1 MNRIMETELIDVSL
15 KSQFETLPNEVILHL
30 FRYLK
35 IVDLA
40 RCGQVSKRL
49 RAISNNEQYLWPK
62 NLNLSYKKVPTG
74 FLQKLLDGG
83 CKYLSLSGAIS
94 EGTLSLPKAS
104 RLVYLNLSGFQNRE
118 NSEKLIKSC
127 YSLQKLSLSKLYLSS
142 EIISII
148 SLQNGK
154 TLKVLDLSECILCNE
169 NDDEQYRNFT
179 QCGVSQA
186 GVVQCAYSAAIQQ
199 IVENCTELVELS
211 LHMTKLC
218 KKSVDILCS
227 DLTSKIEK
235 LDLFDMVYLSD
246 NHVEKLV
253 TRCNKITELNLG
265 GWKTSITKLSLNFI
279 IEHLQ
284 FNLVKLNLLY
294 TDAEI
299 YLSDLFELKSMLKL
313 AVLCYDPED
322 WNYID
327 RRMLRQQLPNIRI
340 YSNLGTPKIAIPCP
354 PLIISIQEIWEI
366 KSEREELFSDHTVST
381 LGSTPMGPRNIRIM
395 GTDGFWKI
403 RTNSIYSSHEAFKNY
418 VQRKH

>member
-1 MNRIMETELIDVSL
+1 MESELIDLSL

-40 RCGQVSKRL
+40 RCGQVSKRF
-49 RAISNNEQYLWPK
+49 RAISNNDQYLWPK
-62 NLNLSYKKVPTG
+62 KLNLSYKKVPSG

-104 RLVYLNLSGFQNRE
+104 RLVYLNLCGFQTRE

-142 EIISII
+142 ELISII

-169 NDDEQYRNFT
+169 NDDEQYQNFT
-179 QCGVSQA
+179 QCTLM
-186 GVVQCAYSAAIQQ
+186 QCAYSVAIQQ

-227 DLTSKIEK
+227 GLTSKIEK
-235 LDLFDMVYLSD
+235 LDLFDMAFLSD

-253 TRCNKITELNLG
+253 TRCNKISELNLG
-265 GWKTSITKLSLNFI
+265 GWRTSITKLSLNFI
-279 IEHLQ
+279 IEHLH
-284 FNLVKLNLLY
+284 FNLVKLNLCY
-294 TDAEI
+294 TKAEFN
-299 YLSDLFELKSMLKL
+299 STDFFKLKSMLKL
-313 AVLCYDPED
+313 EVLCYDGKY
-322 WNYID
+322 WNDVD
-327 RRMLRQQLPNIRI
+327 RSWLTRNKLPNIRI

-366 KSEREELFSDHTVST
+366 KSEREELFRDYNVST
-381 LGSTPMGPRNIRIM
+381 LGSTNMGPRIIRIM
-395 GTDGFWKI
+395 GTDCFWKI
-403 RTNSIYSSHEAFKNY
+403 RTTSIYSSHEAFKNY
-418 VQRKH
+418 VDLW

>member
-1 MNRIMETELIDVSL
+1 MESELIDLSL

-40 RCGQVSKRL
+40 RCGQVSKRF
-49 RAISNNEQYLWPK
+49 RALSNNDQYLWPK
-62 NLNLSYKKVPTG
+62 KLNLSYKKVPSG

-104 RLVYLNLSGFQNRE
+104 RLVYLNLSGFQTRE

-142 EIISII
+142 ELISII

-169 NDDEQYRNFT
+169 NDNEQYQNFT
-179 QCGVSQA
+179 QCTLM
-186 GVVQCAYSAAIQQ
+186 QCAYSVAIQQ

-227 DLTSKIEK
+227 GLTSKIEK
-235 LDLFDMVYLSD
+235 LDLFDMAFLSD

-253 TRCNKITELNLG
+253 TRCNKISELNLG
-265 GWKTSITKLSLNFI
+265 GWRTSITKLSLNFI
-279 IEHLQ
+279 IEHLH
-284 FNLVKLNLLY
+284 FNLVKLNLCY
-294 TDAEI
+294 TKAEFN
-299 YLSDLFELKSMLKL
+299 STDFFKLKSMLKL
-313 AVLCYDPED
+313 EVLCYDGKY
-322 WNYID
+322 WNDVD
-327 RRMLRQQLPNIRI
+327 RSWLSWLPNIRI

-366 KSEREELFSDHTVST
+366 KSEREELFRDYNVST
-381 LGSTPMGPRNIRIM
+381 LGSTNMGPRIIRIM
-395 GTDGFWKI
+395 GTDCFWKI
-403 RTNSIYSSHEAFKNY
+403 RTTSIYSSHEAFKNY
-418 VQRKH
+418 VDLW

>member
-1 MNRIMETELIDVSL
+1 M
-15 KSQFETLPNEVILHL
+15 
-30 FRYLK
+30 
-35 IVDLA
+35 
-40 RCGQVSKRL
+40 
-49 RAISNNEQYLWPK
+49 
-62 NLNLSYKKVPTG
+62 
-74 FLQKLLDGG
+74 
-83 CKYLSLSGAIS
+83 
-94 EGTLSLPKAS
+94 
-104 RLVYLNLSGFQNRE
+104 
-118 NSEKLIKSC
+118 IKSC

-227 DLTSKIEK
+227 GLTSKIEK
-235 LDLFDMVYLSD
+235 LDLFDMVFISD

-299 YLSDLFELKSMLKL
+299 HLGDLFELLCIKVNCRHSWHDELKH
-313 AVLCYDPED
+313 
-322 WNYID
+322 
-327 RRMLRQQLPNIRI
+327 
-340 YSNLGTPKIAIPCP
+340 TP
-354 PLIISIQEIWEI
+354 
-366 KSEREELFSDHTVST
+366 R
-381 LGSTPMGPRNIRIM
+381 
-395 GTDGFWKI
+395 
-403 RTNSIYSSHEAFKNY
+403 
-418 VQRKH
+418 

>member
-1 MNRIMETELIDVSL
+1 MESELIDLSL

-40 RCGQVSKRL
+40 RCGQVSKRF
-49 RAISNNEQYLWPK
+49 RAISNNDQYLWPK
-62 NLNLSYKKVPTG
+62 KLNLSYKKVPSG

-104 RLVYLNLSGFQNRE
+104 RLVYLNLSGFQTRE

-142 EIISII
+142 ELISII

-169 NDDEQYRNFT
+169 NDDEQYQNFT
-179 QCGVSQA
+179 QCTLM
-186 GVVQCAYSAAIQQ
+186 QCAYSVAIQQ

-227 DLTSKIEK
+227 GLTSKIEK
-235 LDLFDMVYLSD
+235 LDLFDMAFLSD

-253 TRCNKITELNLG
+253 TRCNKISELNLG
-265 GWKTSITKLSLNFI
+265 GWRTSITKLSLNFI
-279 IEHLQ
+279 IEHLH
-284 FNLVKLNLLY
+284 FNLVKLNLCY
-294 TDAEI
+294 TKAEFN
-299 YLSDLFELKSMLKL
+299 STDFFKLKSMLKL
-313 AVLCYDPED
+313 EVLCYDGKY
-322 WNYID
+322 WNDVD
-327 RRMLRQQLPNIRI
+327 RSWLTRNKLPNIRI

-366 KSEREELFSDHTVST
+366 KSEREELFRDYNVST
-381 LGSTPMGPRNIRIM
+381 LGSTNMGPRIIRIM
-395 GTDGFWKI
+395 GTDCFWKI
-403 RTNSIYSSHEAFKNY
+403 RTTSIYSSHEAFKNY
-418 VQRKH
+418 VDLW

>member
-1 MNRIMETELIDVSL
+1 MESELIDLSL
-15 KSQFETLPNEVILHL
+15 KCQFETLPNEVILHL

-40 RCGQVSKRL
+40 RCGQVSKQS
-49 RAISNNEQYLWPK
+49 RAISNNDQYLWPK
-62 NLNLSYKKVPTG
+62 KLNLSYKKVPPG

-94 EGTLSLPKAS
+94 EGTLNLPKAS

-118 NSEKLIKSC
+118 NSEKLIESC

-142 EIISII
+142 ELISVI
-148 SLQNGK
+148 SLRNGK

-169 NDDEQYRNFT
+169 NDNEQYRNFA
-179 QCGVSQA
+179 QCA
-186 GVVQCAYSAAIQQ
+186 PRQCAYSAAIQQ

-227 DLTSKIEK
+227 GLTSKIEK
-235 LDLFDMVYLSD
+235 LDLFDMVFLSD

-265 GWKTSITKLSLNFI
+265 GYKTSITKLSLNFI

-284 FNLVKLNLLY
+284 FNLVKLNLCY
-294 TDAEI
+294 TKAKF
-299 YLSDLFELKSMLKL
+299 YLTDFYKLKSMLKL
-313 AVLCYDPED
+313 ALLCYDGKY
-322 WNYID
+322 WND
-327 RRMLRQQLPNIRI
+327 VDHWSWLRIKLPNVRI
-340 YSNLGTPKIAIPCP
+340 YSILGTPKIAIPCP

-366 KSEREELFSDHTVST
+366 KSEREELFSDYTVST
-381 LGSTPMGPRNIRIM
+381 LGSTPMGPRIIRIM
-395 GTDGFWKI
+395 GTDCFWKI
-403 RTNSIYSSHEAFKNY
+403 RTTSIYSSHEAFKNY
-418 VQRKH
+418 MEGNGM

>member
-227 DLTSKIEK
+227 GLTSKIEK

-253 TRCNKITELNLG
+253 TRCNKISELNLG
-265 GWKTSITKLSLNFI
+265 GYKTSITELSLNFI
-279 IEHLQ
+279 IKHLK

-299 YLSDLFELKSMLKL
+299 YLSDIFKLKSMLKL
-313 AVLCYDPED
+313 AVFCYDDED

-327 RRMLRQQLPNIRI
+327 RRMLRQQLPNTYQDI
-340 YSNLGTPKIAIPCP
+340 
-354 PLIISIQEIWEI
+354 
-366 KSEREELFSDHTVST
+366 F
-381 LGSTPMGPRNIRIM
+381 
-395 GTDGFWKI
+395 
-403 RTNSIYSSHEAFKNY
+403 
-418 VQRKH
+418 

>member
-186 GVVQCAYSAAIQQ
+186 GVVQCAYSAAILQ

-227 DLTSKIEK
+227 GLTSKIEK

-265 GWKTSITKLSLNFI
+265 GWKTSINVSRVSPKL
-279 IEHLQ
+279 LQ
-284 FNLVKLNLLY
+284 
-294 TDAEI
+294 T
-299 YLSDLFELKSMLKL
+299 
-313 AVLCYDPED
+313 
-322 WNYID
+322 
-327 RRMLRQQLPNIRI
+327 
-340 YSNLGTPKIAIPCP
+340 
-354 PLIISIQEIWEI
+354 
-366 KSEREELFSDHTVST
+366 
-381 LGSTPMGPRNIRIM
+381 
-395 GTDGFWKI
+395 
-403 RTNSIYSSHEAFKNY
+403 
-418 VQRKH
+418 

>member
-1 MNRIMETELIDVSL
+1 MNRIMESELIDLSL

-40 RCGQVSKRL
+40 RCGQVSKRF
-49 RAISNNEQYLWPK
+49 RALSNNDQYLWPK
-62 NLNLSYKKVPTG
+62 KLNLSYKKVPSG

-94 EGTLSLPKAS
+94 EGTLSLSKAS
-104 RLVYLNLSGFQNRE
+104 RLVYLNLSGFQTRE

-142 EIISII
+142 ELISII

-154 TLKVLDLSECILCNE
+154 TLKVLDLSECIFCNE
-169 NDDEQYRNFT
+169 NDNEQYQNFT
-179 QCGVSQA
+179 QCTLM
-186 GVVQCAYSAAIQQ
+186 QCAYSVAIQQ

-227 DLTSKIEK
+227 GLTSKIEK
-235 LDLFDMVYLSD
+235 LDLFDMAFLSD

-253 TRCNKITELNLG
+253 TRCNKISELNLG
-265 GWKTSITKLSLNFI
+265 GWRTSITKLSLNFI
-279 IEHLQ
+279 IEHLH
-284 FNLVKLNLLY
+284 FNLVKLNLCY
-294 TDAEI
+294 TKAEFN
-299 YLSDLFELKSMLKL
+299 STDFFKLKSMLKL
-313 AVLCYDPED
+313 EVLCYDGKY
-322 WNYID
+322 WNDVD
-327 RRMLRQQLPNIRI
+327 RSWLSWLPNIRI

-366 KSEREELFSDHTVST
+366 KSEREELFRDYNVST
-381 LGSTPMGPRNIRIM
+381 LGSTNMGPRIIRIM
-395 GTDGFWKI
+395 GTDCFWKI
-403 RTNSIYSSHEAFKNY
+403 RTTSIYSSHEAFKNY
-418 VQRKH
+418 VDLW